1 MKEKAPG
8 IGVINLLQLHYVK
21 EPRLYII
28 ITLTREQEKDS
39 SNSKYNKLKH
49 YHDEKKGIHQ
59 TVQTQ
64 KTTEFSHQIKIK
76 VQHHF

>member
-49 YHDEKKGIHQ
+49 YHDEKKRH
-59 TVQTQ
+59 TSDCSDSKDHRVFT
-64 KTTEFSHQIKIK
+64 SN
-76 VQHHF
+76 